1 MALMQQKVYL
11 LQTTTTETRGVLRGP
26 RGPKGRHQWKKN
38 VFFRALPESP
48 KTPPPDPN
56 SGNLVLFF
64 GRQKRRF
71 NAYYRTK

>member
-38 VFFRALPESP
+38 VFFRALPE
-48 KTPPPDPN
+48 
-56 SGNLVLFF
+56 
-64 GRQKRRF
+64 
-71 NAYYRTK
+71 